1 MTVKRFVIN
10 NDMSL
15 DGKVEA
21 FELSCI
27 VDNDN
32 KTFYFIVDSMAN
44 VESFV
49 ERLNT
54 LYEENEK
61 LNQRLK
67 ISNDNVKILQCEN
80 EQLKKSIKRQQ
91 GSNNECAKLIK
102 EQQKENE
109 QLKI

>member
-1 MTVKRFVIN
+1 MSVKRFVIN

-15 DGKVEA
+15 DGKVDA

-49 ERLNT
+49 ERLNN
-54 LYEENEK
+54 LHEENQELRK
-61 LNQRLK
+61 CLNEIYI
-67 ISNDNVKILQCEN
+67 ISSRESVE
-80 EQLKKSIKRQQ
+80 
-91 GSNNECAKLIK
+91 
-102 EQQKENE
+102 
-109 QLKI
+109 

>member
-1 MTVKRFVIN
+1 MSVKRFVIN

-49 ERLNT
+49 ERLNN
-54 LYEENEK
+54 LHEENQELRK
-61 LNQRLK
+61 CLNEIYI
-67 ISNDNVKILQCEN
+67 ISSRESVE
-80 EQLKKSIKRQQ
+80 
-91 GSNNECAKLIK
+91 
-102 EQQKENE
+102 
-109 QLKI
+109 